1 MTISRPAAAGA
12 LAAASLAGLLVGAAV
27 GRWAAPARV
36 LERDHIVTS
45 DRETSSTFHAYV
57 GRTELRERTSTRWKT
72 TTRWTPGGAVEQEA
86 VALADT
92 AREERVEASAAAAA
106 TREIVRYEER
116 ERLKLVETQR
126 PDWLIG
132 AGAGADLER
141 RDLAY
146 GLQVARRI
154 AGPVF
159 LELEARKPW
168 AAMLFLKLE
177 L

>member
-1 MTISRPAAAGA
+1 MTVSRWTAAGA
-12 LAAASLAGLLVGAAV
+12 VAVALFVGLLV
-27 GRWAAPARV
+27 GRWAAPVREIEC
-36 LERDHIVTS
+36 ERIVMS
-45 DRETSSTFHAYV
+45 EREASSAWHAYV

-92 AREERVEASAAAAA
+92 AREERAEGAAAEAEA
-106 TREIVRYEER
+106 RELVRYEER
-116 ERLKLVETQR
+116 ERLKLVETKR

-132 AGAGADLER
+132 AGAGYDLEER
-141 RDLAY
+141 ELAY

-159 LELEARKPW
+159 LELEARRPW

>member
-1 MTISRPAAAGA
+1 MTVSRWTAAGA
-12 LAAASLAGLLVGAAV
+12 LAGALFLGLVV

-45 DRETSSTFHAYV
+45 DRETSSAWHAYV

-72 TTRWTPGGAVEQEA
+72 TTRWTPGGTVEQEA

-92 AREERVEASAAAAA
+92 AREERAETSAAAAA

-116 ERLKLVETQR
+116 ERLKVVETKR

-132 AGAGADLER
+132 AGAGYQLER
-141 RDLAY
+141 RELAY
-146 GLQVARRI
+146 GLQVGRRI